1 MFFHCAGRQHSS
13 PRIPFKQQPSGRT
26 QGSLWLSAVNVL
38 FLKKKKKN
46 HPHGTLFK
54 GCFWLFNHVLLPPLI
69 GVLTLSPQ
77 TLLCTPLA
85 FCYLKFC
92 LPKCMYPS
100 KHFFKMGLLSSTLIL
115 PIPTLPLILGSV
127 SLSLSH
133 LFTYF
138 FSDLFSGYP
147 GLFSFSLSSPP
158 ITSQLF
164 PIHLPLVFYKFQIN
178 LCFLSY
184 CFLIFFSFKCVFF
197 FLPLCFL
204 T

>member
-1 MFFHCAGRQHSS
+1 
-13 PRIPFKQQPSGRT
+13 
-26 QGSLWLSAVNVL
+26 
-38 FLKKKKKN
+38 
-46 HPHGTLFK
+46 
-54 GCFWLFNHVLLPPLI
+54 
-69 GVLTLSPQ
+69 
-77 TLLCTPLA
+77 
-85 FCYLKFC
+85 
-92 LPKCMYPS
+92 
-100 KHFFKMGLLSSTLIL
+100 MGLLSPTLIL

-197 FLPLCFL
+197 FFYLAVFLPKPHSPCTSSWFHALRSISMTCRPRSEAFIQGIHYSSSPGDTPAFIMAGVIAFSCL
-204 T
+204 FSLLF